1 MASIMTMKELG
12 QKLMIICT
20 DMPLSLQSDESIGH
34 LVEHLIQE
42 YHGGAERAIG
52 VCKSDNRSPDF
63 FKSLGK
69 KTKAFQEFL
78 GKVDPMSFDG
88 VANIFLTF
96 FAEGLKEEQRQEAEK
111 NFERFN
117 SKYPTGDP
125 KKDTCCSTGS
135 PDSSIFM
142 AMLLGAMF
150 GASPASPPKPIT
162 FNNCSFHYSP
172 FYSGNLDVEEE
183 TEIATDE

>member
-12 QKLMIICT
+12 QKLMIICA
-20 DMPLSLQSDESIGH
+20 DMPLFFQSDESIGR

-42 YHGGAERAIG
+42 YHGEGPMISKS
-52 VCKSDNRSPDF
+52 KSDNRSPDF

-78 GKVDPMSFDG
+78 GKVDPISFDG

-96 FAEGLKEEQRQEAEK
+96 FAEGLKEERRQEAEK
-111 NFERFN
+111 NLGQFN

-125 KKDTCCSTGS
+125 KKDVRCCSTGL
-135 PDSSIFM
+135 PDSFPFM
-142 AMLLGAMF
+142 PILLSMLLSVG
-150 GASPASPPKPIT
+150 STSQKPVT
-162 FNNCSFHYSP
+162 FNDCSFHYSP

-183 TEIATDE
+183 TEVTTDE

>member
-12 QKLMIICT
+12 QKLMVICA
-20 DMPLSLQSDESIGH
+20 DMPLSLQSDESIGC

-96 FAEGLKEEQRQEAEK
+96 FSEGLKEERRQEAEK
-111 NFERFN
+111 NLEQFN

-125 KKDTCCSTGS
+125 KKDVRCCST
-135 PDSSIFM
+135 DSSDSFPFM
-142 AMLLGAMF
+142 PILLSVLLSVG
-150 GASPASPPKPIT
+150 STSQKPVT
-162 FNNCSFHYSP
+162 FNDCSFHYSP

-183 TEIATDE
+183 TEVTTDE